1 MTLLASSQLP
11 KSTYNPGLLVIGG
24 GDRLVLHGPPAE
36 GAPPQDLPTSSSPK
50 PTPSTTRSRP
60 EAPDGPRAEHP
71 GGLCFH
77 LTGVHLGTIRVRLR
91 QELNISGNVI
101 LLNPLEKF
109 NNHSR
114 KNENGKT

>member
-24 GDRLVLHGPPAE
+24 SDRLVLHGTPAE

-50 PTPSTTRSRP
+50 PTPSTARSGP
-60 EAPDGPRAEHP
+60 EAPDGRRQSILVVSA
-71 GGLCFH
+71 FIS
-77 LTGVHLGTIRVRLR
+77 LGTIGVRLR